1 MTELR
6 LQANDDNL
14 SAVNAFV
21 EEQLEAN
28 ECPMK
33 ASMQMMIALE
43 ELFVNVAHYAYG
55 GGEGMVTVQVEKQED
70 LLLVRLIDEGRP
82 FDPLAKADPNITL
95 SAEERQIGGLGIY
108 MVKKTMDVFTY
119 TREDGKNIVTFG
131 KKC

>member
-33 ASMQMMIALE
+33 ATMQMMIALE

-55 GGEGMVTVQVEKQED
+55 EKEGMVTVQVEKQED
-70 LLLVRLIDEGRP
+70 MLLVRLIDEGRP
-82 FDPLAKADPNITL
+82 FDPLAKADPDVTL

-119 TREDGKNIVTFG
+119 TREDGKNVVTFG

>member
-55 GGEGMVTVQVEKQED
+55 EGEGMVTVQVDKQED